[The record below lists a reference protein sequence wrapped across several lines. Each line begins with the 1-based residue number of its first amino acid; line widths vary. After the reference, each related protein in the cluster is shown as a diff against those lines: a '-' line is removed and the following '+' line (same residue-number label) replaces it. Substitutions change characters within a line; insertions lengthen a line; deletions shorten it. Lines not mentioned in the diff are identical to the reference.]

1 MIIINISKCLTS
13 YLNVASL
20 RYNYLIKKE
29 SRMLMNELSQQN
41 SSNYVNTYNVHTLIF
56 KLHKPTKLYI
66 TVNKNKV
73 RIRFFKL
80 YNAIL
85 FV

>member
-1 MIIINISKCLTS
+1 
-13 YLNVASL
+13 
-20 RYNYLIKKE
+20 
-29 SRMLMNELSQQN
+29 MLMIELSQQN

-66 TVNKNKV
+66 TVNRNKV